1 MAYVLLIAIV
11 FLAGCATSA
20 PVRLSAGDCAL
31 IQEADQV
38 IVVGTNCEVKRL
50 YK

>member
-1 MAYVLLIAIV
+1 MAYALLAVLL
-11 FLAGCATSA
+11 LAGCATTA

-31 IQEADQV
+31 IEQANQV
-38 IVVGTNCEVKRL
+38 IVVGAQCEVKRL

>member
-1 MAYVLLIAIV
+1 MAYALLAIV

-31 IQEADQV
+31 IEHADQV
-38 IVVGTNCEVKRL
+38 IVVGSSCEVKRL

>member
-1 MAYVLLIAIV
+1 MAYVLLAIV
-11 FLAGCATSA
+11 LLAGCATSA

-31 IQEADQV
+31 IEQADQV
-38 IVVGTNCEVKRL
+38 IVVGSQCEVKRL